1 MMDANE
7 MVDKQY
13 GIGGLLQKIETG
25 LKLAG
30 KDLDFLKVDDLMPV
44 DEFHTRGR
52 KATREMADMVNL
64 YATARVLDVGCGLG
78 GTARHLAEEYQC
90 SVIGVD
96 LTEEYVTAGTRLTEL
111 VGLSERVELR
121 HASALD
127 LPFEDDR
134 FDIVWTQHVQMN
146 IADKNRFFSEIARV
160 LKPGGCFLFHD
171 VFRDS
176 GDAPIYPVPWADD
189 ESMSV
194 LVTET
199 EARKIV
205 EDVGLVIEIWD
216 DKIQE
221 SVEFF
226 KRVLARI
233 EANGLPPLGIHLLL
247 GDNAEDKLRNYAH
260 NLSENRVSVVV
271 GMARKKSLL

>member
-64 YATARVLDVGCGLG
+64 NATARVLDVGCGLG

-271 GMARKKSLL
+271 GMARKK

>member
-271 GMARKKSLL
+271 GMARKK

>member
-64 YATARVLDVGCGLG
+64 NATARVLDVGCGLG

-90 SVIGVD
+90 NVTGID

-111 VGLSERVELR
+111 VGLSDKVGLR
-121 HASALD
+121 YASALD

-205 EDVGLVIEIWD
+205 VDVGLVIEIWD

-233 EANGLPPLGIHLLL
+233 EANGHPPLGIHLLL

-271 GMARKKSLL
+271 GMARKK

>member
-64 YATARVLDVGCGLG
+64 YTTARVLDVGCGLG

-146 IADKNRFFSEIARV
+146 IADKNRFFSEITRV

-194 LVTET
+194 LVTQT

-271 GMARKKSLL
+271 GMARKK

>member
-64 YATARVLDVGCGLG
+64 YTTARVLDVGCGLG

-271 GMARKKSLL
+271 GMARKK

>member
-64 YATARVLDVGCGLG
+64 YTTARVLDVGCGLG

-171 VFRDS
+171 VFRDR

-194 LVTET
+194 LVTQT

-271 GMARKKSLL
+271 GMARKK

>member
-64 YATARVLDVGCGLG
+64 YTTARVLDVGCGLG

-134 FDIVWTQHVQMN
+134 FDIVWTPHVQMN

-194 LVTET
+194 LVTQT

-205 EDVGLVIEIWD
+205 EDIGLVIEIWD

-271 GMARKKSLL
+271 GMARKK

>member
-1 MMDANE
+1 

-221 SVEFF
+221 AVEFF

-271 GMARKKSLL
+271 GMARKK

>member
-194 LVTET
+194 LVTQT

-205 EDVGLVIEIWD
+205 EDIGLVIEIWD

-271 GMARKKSLL
+271 GMARKK

>member
-64 YATARVLDVGCGLG
+64 CATARVLDVGCGLG

-271 GMARKKSLL
+271 GMARKK

>member
-13 GIGGLLQKIETG
+13 GIGGLLKKIETG

-194 LVTET
+194 LVTQT

-271 GMARKKSLL
+271 GMARKK

>member
-111 VGLSERVELR
+111 VGLTERVELR

-194 LVTET
+194 LVTQT

-271 GMARKKSLL
+271 GMARKK

>member
-64 YATARVLDVGCGLG
+64 YTTARVLDVGCGLG

-194 LVTET
+194 LVTQT

-271 GMARKKSLL
+271 GMARKK